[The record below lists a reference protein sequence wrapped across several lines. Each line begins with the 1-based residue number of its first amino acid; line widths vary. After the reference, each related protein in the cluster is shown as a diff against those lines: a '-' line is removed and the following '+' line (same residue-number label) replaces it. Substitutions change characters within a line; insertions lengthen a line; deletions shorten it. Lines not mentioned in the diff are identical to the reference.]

1 MMRTIKD
8 LKSKTSSMES
18 DGVYIMPFNPKYEK
32 DELEERIR
40 GATERCSTIL
50 MFDWRL

>member
-32 DELEERIR
+32 DELEERMLKVV
-40 GATERCSTIL
+40 EE
-50 MFDWRL
+50 

>member
-18 DGVYIMPFNPKYEK
+18 DGVYIMPFNPKYEE
-32 DELEERIR
+32 DELEERM
-40 GATERCSTIL
+40 L
-50 MFDWRL
+50 K